1 MTLPKPDTIPL
12 WLFLTEPGLASLMVK
27 ELKFRDI
34 VAAKARATTL
44 YLANYDL
51 VVLPASQVKAR
62 TFPTRLALH
71 VMACPVFGRNKI
83 SGRQLDILA
92 EAWRRE
98 RPDGL
103 VASVA
108 GKTFQRQDI
117 LRWLGKEMGARG
129 LKTSVSAAPRRPAW
143 FLAVDESYYIGLP
156 RFNHHDASGR
166 TRDEDRAGSLPPVI
180 AAALCFAARPSTHEV
195 IWDPVMGTGTVLR
208 EARALL
214 PEAELIGTDMDD
226 KAVAIARKAFGKAPD
241 VHLFTGDSATFD
253 LARRDLTL
261 TLANLP
267 FGKQFQPETGTAPL
281 YEALLR
287 RSLAFAAPNWRAV
300 LLTSDHAALRHATE
314 AIGALSLEKLAS
326 IRTRGQAADIWL
338 VTPSR

>member
-1 MTLPKPDTIPL
+1 LPKPDTIPL
-12 WLFLTEPGLASLMVK
+12 WLFLTEPGLAPLMVK

-34 VAAKARATTL
+34 VAAKARAFQ
-44 YLANYDL
+44 
-51 VVLPASQVKAR
+51 P
-62 TFPTRLALH
+62 RLALH
-71 VMACPVFGRNKI
+71 VMAGPVFGRNKI
-83 SGRQLDILA
+83 SGRQLDLLA

-117 LRWLGKEMGARG
+117 LRWLAKEMGARG
-129 LKTSVSAAPRRPAW
+129 IKTAVSAAPRRPAW
-143 FLAVDESYYIGLP
+143 LLAVDESYYIGLP
-156 RFNHHDASGR
+156 RFNYHDSPGR
-166 TRDEDRAGSLPPVI
+166 TRDEDRSGSLPPVI
-180 AAALCFAARPSTHEV
+180 AAALCFAARPGEGEV
-195 IWDPVMGTGTVLR
+195 IWDPVMGTGTILR
-208 EARALL
+208 EALALA
-214 PEAELIGTDMDD
+214 PDAELIGSDTDE
-226 KAVAIARKAFGKAPD
+226 KAVEIARKALGKAPN
-241 VHLFTGDSATFD
+241 VQLIAGDSTTVD

-314 AIGALSLEKLAS
+314 AVGGLSLEKLAS
-326 IRTRGQAADIWL
+326 IRTRGLAADIWM
-338 VTPSR
+338 VRPSR